1 MHQKTKGDKNM
12 GMFFNNDKKTYCG
25 RYKGIDVW
33 QYGSMIGNNWYGD
46 FYVTIQRGATKRN
59 MKVKD
64 SVCRSL
70 EAVKGYIDR
79 NLETLKKESAK

>member
-1 MHQKTKGDKNM
+1 M
-12 GMFFNNDKKTYCG
+12 GMFTNNDQKHYCG

-33 QYGSMIGNNWYGD
+33 QYGCMIGNNWYGD
-46 FYVTIQRGATKRN
+46 FYVTIPRGVTKRN

-70 EAVKGYIDR
+70 EAVKEYI
-79 NLETLKKESAK
+79 NNHLEELKKESAK

>member
-1 MHQKTKGDKNM
+1 M
-12 GMFFNNDKKTYCG
+12 GMFCNNNKKSYCG

-33 QYGSMIGNNWYGD
+33 QYGCMIGNNWYGD
-46 FYVTIQRGATKRN
+46 FYVTVPRGKSRRD

-70 EAVKGYIDR
+70 EAVKDYINRHLD
-79 NLETLKKESAK
+79 ELKAMSQ